1 MYEHSG
7 KNSDLVNQNCSDLSI
22 SPVSES
28 EVQTIYTDE
37 PELDI
42 LSQENREVCFA
53 RLTQVLESQFQQSVN
68 LDSAIS
74 DSEDYSAISAQVSE
88 FQRNRSVIL

>member
-7 KNSDLVNQNCSDLSI
+7 KNSDLVNQNCSDVPI
-22 SPVSES
+22 PPVSES

-42 LSQENREVCFA
+42 LSQENREICFA
-53 RLTQVLESQFQQSVN
+53 RPTQVLESQFQQSLN

-74 DSEDYSAISAQVSE
+74 GNEDYSAISAQVSE
-88 FQRNRSVIL
+88 FQRDQSVIL